1 MITRKAGTVSIA
13 TVVLMAMAI
22 YGYAQ
27 APLGVNYQG
36 IARNMDGTPKSE
48 QPISIRVSIL
58 DGGISGVVE
67 YSEIHEVVTNQF
79 GLFALVIGQG
89 EKIGDIQNIE
99 WSTGDKW
106 LQVEMDAE
114 GGNNFEIIGAQQI
127 LSVPYAMYASQ
138 SGTELQGGEGISV
151 DDDIITNAAPDQ
163 PVTLLGAG
171 NVTVSGNYPDFI
183 ITGTDNI
190 DDADNNPA
198 NELQTLDQEG
208 TNVTLSDNGGSISIE
223 DADAD
228 PSNEIQDL
236 STVPSGT

>member
-1 MITRKAGTVSIA
+1 MIGKKVRAHILVSL
-13 TVVLMAMAI
+13 VLMGMAG
-22 YGYAQ
+22 YGYGQ
-27 APLGVNYQG
+27 APLGINYQG

-89 EKIGDIQNIE
+89 DKIGDIQNIE

-127 LSVPYAMYASQ
+127 FSVPYAMYASQ
-138 SGTELQGGEGISV
+138 SGPGSAGYTLRCWQCNGFWELS
-151 DDDIITNAAPDQ
+151 
-163 PVTLLGAG
+163 
-171 NVTVSGNYPDFI
+171 
-183 ITGTDNI
+183 
-190 DDADNNPA
+190 
-198 NELQTLDQEG
+198 
-208 TNVTLSDNGGSISIE
+208 
-223 DADAD
+223 
-228 PSNEIQDL
+228 
-236 STVPSGT
+236 